1 MKKNFQLISSLLI
14 ALTLFSWTGINS
26 PKQVKAANINT
37 SASILDNSSAC
48 NNIFF
53 PLEAGNQWKYKL
65 DAQMENYIGH
75 EKQDFISEMTLSI
88 SEDDQSDILL
98 NQLNSESNTEKQSP
112 VQCEDQAI
120 LMYPLIE
127 LNMIIGDMA
136 NSLDIEYVSG
146 TFMPTRKDFEDN
158 NWSLDWETEYKTS
171 GTLEANY
178 EGKSFKAIFAESPV
192 EMSWEVI
199 STDESQD
206 VPAGSFEDLVKIN
219 RKIEID
225 VTSMNA
231 EIKGKQVNIG
241 TTLIIETDMYF
252 AADIGLIKQTINKA
266 SIKLF
271 GIKIPLEVQG
281 SMELESYTFN

>member
-1 MKKNFQLISSLLI
+1 
-14 ALTLFSWTGINS
+14 
-26 PKQVKAANINT
+26 
-37 SASILDNSSAC
+37 
-48 NNIFF
+48 
-53 PLEAGNQWKYKL
+53 
-65 DAQMENYIGH
+65 
-75 EKQDFISEMTLSI
+75 
-88 SEDDQSDILL
+88 
-98 NQLNSESNTEKQSP
+98 
-112 VQCEDQAI
+112 
-120 LMYPLIE
+120 
-127 LNMIIGDMA
+127 MIIGDMA

-146 TFMPTRKDFEDN
+146 TFMPTRKDFDDS

-178 EGKSFKAIFAESPV
+178 EGKSFKAIFSESPV

-206 VPAGSFEDLVKIN
+206 VPAGSFDNLVKIN
-219 RKIEID
+219 RIIEID

-241 TTLIIETDMYF
+241 TTLVIETDMYF